1 MRNTATR
8 SSLDVYGGT
17 NGVDET
23 TPLEVSQTSEI
34 CILLVILGN
43 KLLIA
48 LLTFHSSLS
57 NAAGLIRFIGCFLG
71 GDEKFIETT

>member
-1 MRNTATR
+1 MSYTATR

-34 CILLVILGN
+34 CILLIILGS
-43 KLLIA
+43 KP
-48 LLTFHSSLS
+48 FHSSLS
-57 NAAGLIRFIGCFLG
+57 NAAGLIRFIDCFLS